1 MKRLLQ
7 VLIFILSFQSLV
19 KADDIRDFKIEDV
32 GIGDSLLKKYSIT
45 EIKNFYKAEYYS
57 DNEYTTID
65 SIELPNNS
73 KYDYIS
79 FSYKSDDKKYH
90 IVGLVADVDSKKSF
104 NNNIDKCY
112 SLKDEIVNEL
122 KKLFT
127 KSNQKDNG
135 TFSHPVDKS
144 GKSKITNYAFYLDND
159 SSISVSCYDYASET
173 GYADSLRVGLI
184 TREFNEWL
192 RNKAYK

>member
-1 MKRLLQ
+1 MKYI
-7 VLIFILSFQSLV
+7 LIISLIVFNYFSLV

-57 DNEYTTID
+57 DNKYTTID
-65 SIELPNNS
+65 SIELPNDS

-90 IVGLVADVDSKKSF
+90 IVGLVADIDSKKSF

-112 SLKDEIVNEL
+112 PLKDEIVNEL
-122 KKLFT
+122 KNLFT
-127 KSNQKDNG
+127 KSNQQDNG
-135 TFSHPVDKS
+135 TFSHPIDKS
-144 GKSKITNYAFYLDND
+144 GKSKITNYAFYLTND

-184 TREFNEWL
+184 TKEFNEWL
-192 RNKAYK
+192 TNKAYK